1 MRKRNIFD
9 PAAGG
14 NRTTMMFTTL
24 MLILVSFFVI
34 MVARSNFDESKY
46 ANAVRS
52 IKRSFGPKPGG
63 RLLIGAEEGLPDTSL
78 GIDESGRILL
88 PDLETAQIRAVLAPA
103 LMDRRA
109 SIIHTRN
116 QRIISLSAGLL
127 FDHDEDALT
136 GEMAETLT
144 VFAQIMADS
153 NVPVAVEG
161 HTDNMPPRT
170 EGVGDNWDVST
181 RRALAV
187 LDFLA
192 ATGELDPARLSA
204 FGYADGKPLSSNA
217 TPQGRARNN
226 RVDLVLDFS
235 RVNARELKN
244 LAEKATTYNFR
255 GFDFLLRDYQ
265 ESQENQEDQP

>member
-1 MRKRNIFD
+1 MAIRKRHNFD
-9 PAAGG
+9 LAADG
-14 NRTTMMFTTL
+14 NRTMMMYTTL

-34 MVARSNFDESKY
+34 LVAKSNFDESKY

-52 IKRSFGPKPGG
+52 IKTSFGPQPGG
-63 RLLIGAEEGLPDTSL
+63 RLAIGTETGLPDISL
-78 GIDESGRILL
+78 GIDDSGRLMV
-88 PDLETAQIRAVLAPA
+88 PDLEIAQIRAVLAPA
-103 LMDRRA
+103 LMERQA

-127 FDHDEDALT
+127 FDRDEDALT
-136 GEMAETLT
+136 GEMAETLAI
-144 VFAQIMADS
+144 FAKIMAGAS
-153 NVPVAVEG
+153 VPIAVEG
-161 HTDNMPPRT
+161 HTDNLPPRT
-170 EGVGDNWDVST
+170 EGVGDNWDVSN

-187 LDFLA
+187 LDFLT
-192 ATGELDPARLSA
+192 ATGDIDPARLSA

-235 RVNARELKN
+235 RINARELQD

-265 ESQENQEDQP
+265 EDQP